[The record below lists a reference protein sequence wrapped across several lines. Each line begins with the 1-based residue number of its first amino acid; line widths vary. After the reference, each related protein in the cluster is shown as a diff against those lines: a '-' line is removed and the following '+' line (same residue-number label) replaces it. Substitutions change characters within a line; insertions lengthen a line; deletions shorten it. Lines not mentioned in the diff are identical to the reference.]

1 MADNQNLLKFHD
13 FGEKEP
19 KEFSEWVK
27 TFLEGTLEI
36 TIPNVGA
43 TDIMALAEEVMA
55 TGLDA
60 VKPNDVY
67 GYYEK
72 VYDNLDTLIQA
83 TAAQHGIYLEDLLE
97 NIHFTLVSKNI
108 DYGASFDTVVDKLG
122 LAGAVVRVMDK
133 TNRLKSLVGTTPEVG
148 DESTYDTVLDLI
160 GYLMLTLHYYQDKGD
175 EDVANN

>member
-1 MADNQNLLKFHD
+1 MTDNLLNFYD
-13 FGEKEP
+13 FGEQEP

-36 TIPNVGA
+36 TIPHA
-43 TDIMALAEEVMA
+43 DTTDIVALADDVME
-55 TGLDA
+55 TGLAA

-67 GYYEK
+67 EYYEK

-83 TAAQHGIYLEDLLE
+83 TAAQYNIHIRDLLVK
-97 NIHFTLVSKNI
+97 IHFTLVSKNI
-108 DYGASFDTVVDKLG
+108 DYGASFDDVVDKLG

-133 TNRLKSLVGTTPEVG
+133 TNRLKSLVGNTPKVG

-160 GYLMLTLHYYQDKGD
+160 GYLMLTLHYYQDKETEYGTK
-175 EDVANN
+175 N

>member
-1 MADNQNLLKFHD
+1 MADNNLNFHD
-13 FGEKEP
+13 FGGKEP

-36 TIPNVGA
+36 TIPNVRD
-43 TDIMALAEEVMA
+43 TDIMSLADDVMA

-67 GYYEK
+67 GYYEE

-83 TAAQHGIYLEDLLE
+83 TAAQQGIHLEYLLE
-97 NIHFTLVSKNI
+97 KIYFTLVSKNI
-108 DYGASFDTVVDKLG
+108 DYGNSFDNVVDKLG

-133 TNRLKSLVGTTPEVG
+133 TNRLKSLVGKEPEVG

-175 EDVANN
+175 EDVTND

>member
-1 MADNQNLLKFHD
+1 MTNSLMNFHD

-27 TFLEGTLEI
+27 TFLEGTMDI
-36 TIPNVGA
+36 TIPDVGS
-43 TDIMALAEEVMA
+43 TDIVALAEDVME
-55 TGLDA
+55 TGLEA

-83 TAAQHGIYLEDLLE
+83 TAFHYGIYLEDLVYGL
-97 NIHFTLVSKNI
+97 HFTLVSKNI
-108 DYGASFDTVVDKLG
+108 DYGASFDDVVDKLG

-133 TNRLKSLVGTTPEVG
+133 TNRLKSLVGKEPEVG

-175 EDVANN
+175 EDVTND

>member
-1 MADNQNLLKFHD
+1 MTDNLLNFHN
-13 FGEKEP
+13 FGDKEP

-27 TFLEGTLEI
+27 TFLEGTLEM
-36 TIPNVGA
+36 TIPHVGE
-43 TDIMALAEEVMA
+43 TDVVALADDVMK

-72 VYDNLDTLIQA
+72 VYDSLDTLIQA
-83 TAAQHGIYLEDLLE
+83 TSAQYGIYIEDLLE
-97 NIHFTLVSKNI
+97 KIHFTLVSKNI
-108 DYGASFDTVVDKLG
+108 DYGASFDDVVDKLG

-133 TNRLKSLVGTTPEVG
+133 TNRLKSLVGNTPEVG

-160 GYLMLTLHYYQDKGD
+160 GYLMLTLHYYQDKETEYGT
-175 EDVANN
+175 NN